1 MTSSQPIIQT
11 TNITKVYGMGD
22 AQVRALDGVDLEIG
36 ENEFVAIMGPS
47 GSGKSTVMNILG
59 CLDRPTSGQ
68 YFLAGEDVSQFDK
81 TQLAII
87 RNERIGFV
95 FQSFNLLAR
104 TTALENVL
112 LPTLYNRGEEKEES
126 EYQQKGIAVLE
137 SVGLGDRLHHQP
149 HEMSGGQIQ
158 RVAIARAL
166 INDPVIILADEPT
179 GNLDSKSGAEIM
191 DVLTALHAQG
201 STIVMVTHEDE
212 IAEYAQRVI
221 RFRDGV
227 AIVGETRP
235 VEFIQLRNS
244 FLRGQIAR
252 FCLTDFH
259 RQPVCKP
266 RRAKQAGSQKDQRS

>member
-1 MTSSQPIIQT
+1 MNSSQPIIQT
-11 TNITKVYGMGD
+11 KNVTKVYGMGD
-22 AQVRALDGVDLEIG
+22 AEVRALDGVDLEIH

-47 GSGKSTVMNILG
+47 GSGKSTMMNILG
-59 CLDRPTSGQ
+59 CLDRPTTGK
-68 YFLAGEDVSQFDK
+68 YFLAGEDVSQLDK

-112 LPTLYNRGEEKEES
+112 LPTLYNRYGEFDEGEYEER
-126 EYQQKGIAVLE
+126 GVAVLE
-137 SVGLGDRLHHQP
+137 SVGLGDRIENQP

-179 GNLDSKSGAEIM
+179 GNLDTKSGTEIM
-191 DVLTALHAQG
+191 SVLTDLHRQG

-212 IAEYAQRVI
+212 NADYAQRVI
-221 RFRDGV
+221 HFRDGV
-227 AIVGETRP
+227 IETDK
-235 VEFIQLRNS
+235 LN
-244 FLRGQIAR
+244 G
-252 FCLTDFH
+252 
-259 RQPVCKP
+259 
-266 RRAKQAGSQKDQRS
+266 RRTGDR